1 MLVVGPMVAQAIVHC
16 GVPTAGM
23 AVTFTDHGAHMEGKL
38 FIWYG
43 TQQTPLLNLTKMTL
57 SPAIT
62 VKQNSCGQETGKPN
76 PEMAELGT
84 LTVAWL

>member
-1 MLVVGPMVAQAIVHC
+1 MFAQAIVHC
-16 GVPTAGM
+16 DVPTAGT
-23 AVTFTDHGAHMEGKL
+23 AVASTDHKAHMEGKL
-38 FIWYG
+38 SILYG

-57 SPAIT
+57 SSAIM